1 MGQQLQP
8 SARVE
13 ARRFGADA
21 MDGYRARRAG
31 RGCIALE
38 VLAVVAT
45 AAVLTHFG
53 TDLSTPTII
62 GLAIIA
68 LIAGNIVFALPFVGI
83 LASVAVSLFWGKL
96 AFALLNECEGPA
108 HQPAPRVLP
117 APVSEQGAR
126 PEEAWGAIG
135 CTALPAGSG

>member
-1 MGQQLQP
+1 MGQQIQP
-8 SARVE
+8 PARVE

-38 VLAVVAT
+38 VLAVVVT

-53 TDLSTPTII
+53 TDLSTPTVI

-68 LIAGNIVFALPFVGI
+68 FIAGNIVFALPFVGI

-96 AFALLNECEGPA
+96 AFDLLNGFGNLFLGIVGGIVIGSLSLSL
-108 HQPAPRVLP
+108 HL
-117 APVSEQGAR
+117 GAR
-126 PEEAWGAIG
+126 
-135 CTALPAGSG
+135 T